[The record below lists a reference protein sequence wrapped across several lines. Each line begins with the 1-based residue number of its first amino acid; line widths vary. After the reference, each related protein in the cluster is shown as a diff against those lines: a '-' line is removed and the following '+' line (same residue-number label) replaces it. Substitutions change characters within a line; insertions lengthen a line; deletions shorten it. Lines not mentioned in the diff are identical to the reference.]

1 MSMSTA
7 NANDKP
13 APKARKTTR
22 TTKTP
27 EKTTEK
33 KTTTT
38 KAKKETPQVAKPVD
52 SSPEIITIPSDTPVE
67 LAQLAPQMVS
77 LAEIVLPES
86 QPRRYFDPKAMESLV
101 TSIKREGILQPVLLR
116 LLGNKRELVAGER
129 RYKAAEIAGLTEIP
143 AIIRQM
149 SDEQAKE
156 YALAENL
163 QREDLNP
170 VEETEAILDL
180 LALKLKTNWEGVI
193 SLLNKLSRVE
203 RGQADN
209 NVRQDDRL
217 IVESMFEA
225 IGKIS
230 KEAFRVHRLPL
241 LNLPEDILQT
251 LRAGKIEYTKAK
263 EIAKLELEEERK
275 QLLSEAIEFSLSF
288 AEIHKRVLEKKP
300 KSEQNQ
306 LRSRLEDTYKQAKKL
321 KLWDNP
327 KKKKKLESLL
337 TQLEALLTNE
347 N

>member
-1 MSMSTA
+1 MSTA
-7 NANDKP
+7 NANEKP
-13 APKARKTTR
+13 APKARKTAT
-22 TTKTP
+22 TTAKNTKT
-27 EKTTEK
+27 TQK
-33 KTTTT
+33 KTTT
-38 KAKKETPQVAKPVD
+38 KAERENSQV
-52 SSPEIITIPSDTPVE
+52 EEPVE
-67 LAQLAPQMVS
+67 TSQKNTVLTPEVPKQLTQLAPQMVS
-77 LAEIVLPES
+77 IADILLPES
-86 QPRRYFDPKAMESLV
+86 QPRRYFDPKAMGSLV
-101 TSIKREGILQPVLLR
+101 ASVKREGILQPVLLR
-116 LLGNKRELVAGER
+116 LVGGKGELVAGER

-143 AIIRQM
+143 AIIREM

-203 RGQADN
+203 RGQTDN

-241 LNLPEDILQT
+241 LNLPEDILKA

-263 EIAKLELEEERK
+263 EIAKLDSDEERK

-288 AEIHKRVLEKKP
+288 ADIHKKVLEKKP
-300 KSEQNQ
+300 KSEQHQ
-306 LRSRLEDTYKQAKKL
+306 LRSRLEDTYKQARKAKV
-321 KLWDNP
+321 WENP
-327 KKKKKLESLL
+327 RKQKKLESLL
-337 TQLEALLTNE
+337 AQLEALLTNE